1 MMSISTFKKS
11 VIFSL
16 LFSFVFSLSA
26 QIPAGYYTAA
36 EGKVDAALK
45 TQLASI
51 ISAGAV
57 DKGYDGLYAIYQ
69 TSDNLPS
76 GKVWD
81 MYSIKADGT
90 ANYYFTH
97 NTDKCGSYSA
107 EGNCYNREHTFCDSW
122 LGAASPQRSDAHH
135 ILPTDGYVNNR
146 RSSYP
151 HGKVGTASWTSSNG
165 SKLGNADASTGYSGI
180 VFEPIDEFKGDFA
193 RMYFY
198 VATRY
203 ESKIAG
209 WVGNGSAGEILAGN
223 TYPAFKLW
231 FYTMMV
237 QWADQDPVS
246 QKEINRNNAIYAVQ
260 KNRNPYIDH
269 PELVDYIWGAKKG
282 QAWSA
287 TGGTYPTL
295 STPSAGS
302 TIDFGKIAY
311 QQTASSSL
319 LISASNLTG
328 SLTFALTGTNAAN
341 FSLSATT
348 ITKAQAE
355 AGYNLTV
362 NYAANTVGS
371 QTAAITITGGGITS
385 TTVNLKAVSSD
396 EFLAMPATNISS
408 TGFNANWT
416 SSVAATG
423 YSLNVFTMQ
432 SSGNTTTTTLIEDE
446 FTSLSAWTAA
456 GYTTL
461 TDPTG
466 FVRLGS
472 GSTFGSVTSGTL
484 NMSSPTTL
492 VIRAKQYNS
501 DASSRLTVKVNGD
514 SITSFLLTTS
524 ATDNLTVN
532 IPAKTST
539 STLVLSAL
547 GGSGKRACVDYVKLT
562 TQGST
567 QTPVSVS
574 GYPASTGNVLT
585 SSVSSLTPNT
595 NYYYTVTPQGNAA
608 AVSNQIQVTTLLN
621 DALTSVNSLN
631 MNWAVFNDGI
641 MLRNYPANCTLT
653 LLNVVGKKLQMVK
666 LTDAETKLKLDTRG
680 IYLLQIQQGNKFST
694 YKLMY

>member
-1 MMSISTFKKS
+1 MKKNLILLS
-11 VIFSL
+11 FLYFLSFSL
-16 LFSFVFSLSA
+16 FA

-45 TQLASI
+45 TQLAAI

-57 DKGYDGLYAIYQ
+57 DKGYDGLYTIYQ

-90 ANYYFTH
+90 ASYYFTH
-97 NTDKCGSYSA
+97 NTDKCGSYSS

-146 RSSYP
+146 RSSFP
-151 HGKVGTASWTSSNG
+151 HGKVGTATWTSSNG
-165 SKLGNADASTGYSGI
+165 SKLGTADPSTGYSGT

-223 TYPAFKLW
+223 TYPAYKTW

-246 QKEINRNNAIYAVQ
+246 QKEITRNNAIYAAQ

-295 STPSAGS
+295 STPTANS
-302 TIDFGKIAY
+302 TVDFGKIAY
-311 QQTASSSL
+311 QQTAGTSL
-319 LISASNLTG
+319 MITASNLTG
-328 SLTFALTGTNAAN
+328 DLSFALSGTNAAN
-341 FSLSATT
+341 FSIATTT

-355 AGYNLTV
+355 AGYNLTI
-362 NYAANTVGS
+362 NFNAQTVGAQS
-371 QTAAITITGGGITS
+371 ATITITGGGITA
-385 TTVNLKAVSSD
+385 TNVTLKATSSD
-396 EFLAMPATNISS
+396 EFIAMPATNIST

-416 SSVAATG
+416 ISAAAAG

-432 SSGNTTTTTLIEDE
+432 SSGGTVSQTLLEDD

-456 GYTTL
+456 GYTTATEL
-461 TDPTG
+461 ASY
-466 FVRLGS
+466 VRLGS
-472 GSTFGSVTSGTL
+472 SSNVGTITSGAI

-492 VIRAKQYNS
+492 LVRAKQYVN
-501 DASSRLTVKVNGD
+501 DASAKLTVKINND
-514 SITSFLLTTS
+514 SITSFLTT
-524 ATDNLTVN
+524 ATNADYTVD

-539 STLVLSAL
+539 STLTLSAA
-547 GGSGKRACVDYVKLT
+547 GGSGKRVYVDYVKLS
-562 TQGST
+562 TQGSV
-567 QTPVSVS
+567 QTPVAVS
-574 GYPASTGNVLT
+574 GYPASVGNVLT
-585 SSVSSLTPNT
+585 SQVTSLTPNT
-595 NYYYTVTPQGNAA
+595 TYYYTVTPQGNSA
-608 AVSNQIQVTTLLN
+608 AVSNQIQVTTNLTDVN
-621 DALTSVNSLN
+621 DALKPVENITLAWIVLSDGIVVRNLPVNSHITL
-631 MNWAVFNDGI
+631 MNVMGKRIQTFNVNASEI
-641 MLRNYPANCTLT
+641 
-653 LLNVVGKKLQMVK
+653 KLMP
-666 LTDAETKLKLDTRG
+666 ESRG
-680 IYLLQIQQGNKFST
+680 IYILQVQKNQEIKT
-694 YKLMY
+694 CKILY

>member
-1 MMSISTFKKS
+1 MMTINRFKKS
-11 VIFSL
+11 ILLFL
-16 LFSFVFSLSA
+16 LFSYIFSLSA

-36 EGKVDAALK
+36 EGKTDAALK

-57 DKGYDGLYAIYQ
+57 DKGYDGLYAIYL
-69 TSDNLPS
+69 TSDNLPN

-97 NTDKCGSYSA
+97 NTDKCGSYST

-151 HGKVGTASWTSSNG
+151 HGKVGTATWTSSNG
-165 SKLGNADASTGYSGI
+165 SKLGTADASTGYSGI

-209 WVGNGSAGEILAGN
+209 WVSNGSAGEILSGN
-223 TYPAFKLW
+223 TYPAYKTW

-237 QWADQDPVS
+237 QWADNDPVS
-246 QKEINRNNAIYAVQ
+246 QKEITRNNAIYAIQ

-302 TIDFGKIAY
+302 TVDFGKIAY
-311 QQTASSSL
+311 QQAASSVIS
-319 LISASNLTG
+319 ISASHLTG
-328 SLTFALTGTNAAN
+328 DLSFALSGTNVTN
-341 FSLSATT
+341 FSISTNT

-362 NYAANTVGS
+362 NFSAATVGV
-371 QTAAITITGGGITS
+371 QTAVLTISGGGITS
-385 TTVNLKAVSSD
+385 TTVNLKATSSD
-396 EFLAMPATNISS
+396 EFLASAATNISS

-416 SSVAATG
+416 SSAAATG
-423 YSLNVFTMQ
+423 YSLNVFSMQ
-432 SSGNTTTTTLIEDE
+432 STGGTTSQTLLEDE
-446 FTSLSAWTAA
+446 FTSLSAWTSS
-456 GYTTL
+456 GYASL
-461 TDPTG
+461 TDLSG
-466 FVRLGS
+466 NVRIASSSS
-472 GSTFGSVTSGTL
+472 GSNGAITSSAL
-484 NMSSPTTL
+484 NMSTATTL
-492 VIRAKQYNS
+492 LVRAKQFNN
-501 DASSRLTVKVNGD
+501 DAGAKLTVKVNSD
-514 SITSFLLTTS
+514 SITSFVTTT
-524 ATDNLTVN
+524 ANKDFTVD

-539 STLVLSAL
+539 STITLSAV
-547 GGSGKRACVDYVKLT
+547 KAARVYVDYVKLS
-562 TQGST
+562 TQGAT
-567 QTPVSVS
+567 QTPVAVG
-574 GYPASTGNVLT
+574 GYPALVGNVLT
-585 SSVSSLTPNT
+585 SEVTSLTPNT
-595 NYYYTVTPQGNAA
+595 TYYYTVTPQGNSAT
-608 AVSNQIQVTTLLN
+608 VSNQISVTTLLN
-621 DALTSVNSLN
+621 DAVQYVKDANLNWVILPNGILLRNIPANSHVSVLNVLGSRVMSFNATTSEARIQLDKHGIYVLQVQIDQKVNSCKVL
-631 MNWAVFNDGI
+631 
-641 MLRNYPANCTLT
+641 Y
-653 LLNVVGKKLQMVK
+653 
-666 LTDAETKLKLDTRG
+666 
-680 IYLLQIQQGNKFST
+680 
-694 YKLMY
+694 

>member
-1 MMSISTFKKS
+1 MKKNLILS
-11 VIFSL
+11 LFLYFLSFSL
-16 LFSFVFSLSA
+16 FA
-26 QIPAGYYTAA
+26 QIPAGYYTTA

-45 TQLASI
+45 TQLATI

-57 DKGYDGLYAIYQ
+57 DKGYDGLYTIYQ

-97 NTDKCGSYSA
+97 NTDKCGSYSS

-151 HGKVGTASWTSSNG
+151 HGKVGTATWTSSNG
-165 SKLGNADASTGYSGI
+165 SKLGNADPSTGYSGT

-223 TYPAFKLW
+223 TYPAYKTW

-246 QKEINRNNAIYAVQ
+246 QKEITRNNAIYAAQ

-295 STPSAGS
+295 STPTANS
-302 TIDFGKIAY
+302 TVDFGKIAY
-311 QQTASSSL
+311 QQTAGTSL
-319 LISASNLTG
+319 MITASNLTG
-328 SLTFALTGTNAAN
+328 DLSFALSGINAAN
-341 FSLSATT
+341 FSISTTT

-355 AGYNLTV
+355 EGYNLTI
-362 NYAANTVGS
+362 NFNAQTVGAQS
-371 QTAAITITGGGITS
+371 ATISITGGGITA
-385 TTVNLKAVSSD
+385 TNVMLKATSSD
-396 EFLAMPATNISS
+396 EFLAMPATNIST

-416 SSVAATG
+416 ISAAATG

-432 SSGNTTTTTLIEDE
+432 SSGGTVSQTLLEDD

-456 GYTTL
+456 GYTTATEL
-461 TDPTG
+461 ASY
-466 FVRLGS
+466 VRLGS
-472 GSTFGSVTSGTL
+472 SSNVGTITSGAI
-484 NMSSPTTL
+484 NMLSPTTL
-492 VIRAKQYNS
+492 LVRAKQYVN
-501 DASSRLTVKVNGD
+501 DASAKLAVKINND
-514 SITSFLLTTS
+514 SITSFLTT
-524 ATDNLTVN
+524 ATNADYTVE

-539 STLVLSAL
+539 STLTLSAA
-547 GGSGKRACVDYVKLT
+547 GGSGKRVYVDYVKLS
-562 TQGST
+562 TQGSV
-567 QTPVSVS
+567 QTPVAVS
-574 GYPASTGNVLT
+574 GYPASVGNVLT
-585 SSVSSLTPNT
+585 SQVTSLTPNT
-595 NYYYTVTPQGNAA
+595 TYYYTVTPQGNSA
-608 AVSNQIQVTTLLN
+608 AVSNQIQVTTNLTDVS
-621 DALTSVNSLN
+621 DALKPVENITLAWIVVSDGIVVRNLPVNSHITL
-631 MNWAVFNDGI
+631 MNVMGKRIQTFNVNASEI
-641 MLRNYPANCTLT
+641 
-653 LLNVVGKKLQMVK
+653 KLVPESK
-666 LTDAETKLKLDTRG
+666 G
-680 IYLLQIQQGNKFST
+680 IYILQVQKNQEIKT
-694 YKLMY
+694 CKILY

>member
-1 MMSISTFKKS
+1 MKKNLILS
-11 VIFSL
+11 LFLYFLSFSL
-16 LFSFVFSLSA
+16 FA
-26 QIPAGYYTAA
+26 QIPAGYYTTA

-45 TQLASI
+45 TQLATI

-57 DKGYDGLYAIYQ
+57 DKGYDGLYTIYQ

-97 NTDKCGSYSA
+97 NTDKCGSYSS

-151 HGKVGTASWTSSNG
+151 HGKVGTATWTSSNG
-165 SKLGNADASTGYSGI
+165 SKLGNADPSTGYSGT

-223 TYPAFKLW
+223 TYPAYKTW

-246 QKEINRNNAIYAVQ
+246 QKEITRNNAIYAAQ

-295 STPSAGS
+295 STPTANS
-302 TIDFGKIAY
+302 TVDFGKIAY
-311 QQTASSSL
+311 QQTAGTSL
-319 LISASNLTG
+319 MITASNLTG
-328 SLTFALTGTNAAN
+328 DLSFALSGINAAN
-341 FSLSATT
+341 FSISTTT

-355 AGYNLTV
+355 EGYNLTI
-362 NYAANTVGS
+362 NFNAQTVGAQS
-371 QTAAITITGGGITS
+371 ATISITGGGITA
-385 TTVNLKAVSSD
+385 TNVMLKATSSD
-396 EFLAMPATNISS
+396 EFLAMPATNIST

-416 SSVAATG
+416 ISAAATG

-432 SSGNTTTTTLIEDE
+432 SSGGTVSQTLLEDD

-456 GYTTL
+456 GYTTATEL
-461 TDPTG
+461 ASY
-466 FVRLGS
+466 VRLGS
-472 GSTFGSVTSGTL
+472 SSNVGTITSGAI
-484 NMSSPTTL
+484 NMLSPTTL
-492 VIRAKQYNS
+492 LVRAKQYVN
-501 DASSRLTVKVNGD
+501 DASAKLAVKINND
-514 SITSFLLTTS
+514 SITSFLTT
-524 ATDNLTVN
+524 ATNADYTVE

-539 STLVLSAL
+539 STLTLSAA
-547 GGSGKRACVDYVKLT
+547 GGSGKRVYVDYVKLS
-562 TQGST
+562 TQGSV
-567 QTPVSVS
+567 QTPVEVS
-574 GYPASTGNVLT
+574 GYPASVGNVLT
-585 SSVSSLTPNT
+585 SQVTSLTPNT
-595 NYYYTVTPQGNAA
+595 TYYYTVTPQGNSA
-608 AVSNQIQVTTLLN
+608 AVSNQIQVTTNLTDVS
-621 DALTSVNSLN
+621 DALKPVENITLAWIVVSDGIVVRNLPVNSHITL
-631 MNWAVFNDGI
+631 MNVMGKRIQTFNVNASEI
-641 MLRNYPANCTLT
+641 
-653 LLNVVGKKLQMVK
+653 KLVPESK
-666 LTDAETKLKLDTRG
+666 G
-680 IYLLQIQQGNKFST
+680 IYILQVQKNQEIKT
-694 YKLMY
+694 CKILY

>member
-1 MMSISTFKKS
+1 MKKNSILLSFLYFLS
-11 VIFSL
+11 FSL
-16 LFSFVFSLSA
+16 FA

-45 TQLASI
+45 TQLAAI

-57 DKGYDGLYAIYQ
+57 DKGYDGLYTIYQ

-97 NTDKCGSYSA
+97 NTDKCGSYSS

-151 HGKVGTASWTSSNG
+151 HGKVGTATWTSSNG
-165 SKLGNADASTGYSGI
+165 SKLGNADPSTGYSGI

-223 TYPAFKLW
+223 TYPAYKTW

-246 QKEINRNNAIYAVQ
+246 QKEITRNNAIYASQ

-287 TGGTYPTL
+287 IGGTYPTL
-295 STPSAGS
+295 STPTANS
-302 TIDFGKIAY
+302 TVDFGKIAY
-311 QQTASSSL
+311 QQTAGTSL
-319 LISASNLTG
+319 MITASNLTG
-328 SLTFALTGTNAAN
+328 DLSFALSGTNADN
-341 FSLSATT
+341 FSIATTT

-355 AGYNLTV
+355 AGYNMTI
-362 NYAANTVGS
+362 NFNAQTVGAQS
-371 QTAAITITGGGITS
+371 ATITITGGGITA
-385 TTVNLKAVSSD
+385 TTITLKASSSD
-396 EFLAMPATNISS
+396 EFLAMPATNIST

-416 SSVAATG
+416 ISAAATG

-432 SSGNTTTTTLIEDE
+432 SSGGTVSQTLLEDD
-446 FTSLSAWTAA
+446 FTSLSAWTTA
-456 GYTTL
+456 GYTTATEL
-461 TDPTG
+461 ASN
-466 FVRLGS
+466 VRLGS
-472 GSTFGSVTSGTL
+472 SSNVGTITSGAI

-492 VIRAKQYNS
+492 LVRAKQYVN
-501 DASSRLTVKVNGD
+501 DASAKLTVRINND
-514 SITSFLLTTS
+514 SITSFLTT
-524 ATDNLTVN
+524 ATNADYTVD

-539 STLVLSAL
+539 STLTLSAA
-547 GGSGKRACVDYVKLT
+547 GGSGKRVYADYVKLS
-562 TQGST
+562 TQGSV
-567 QTPVSVS
+567 QTPVTVS
-574 GYPASTGNVLT
+574 GYPASVGNVLT
-585 SSVSSLTPNT
+585 TQVISLTPNT
-595 NYYYTVTPQGNAA
+595 TYYYTVTPQGNSA
-608 AVSNQIQVTTLLN
+608 AVSNQIQVTTNLTDVS
-621 DALTSVNSLN
+621 DALKPVENITLAWTVV
-631 MNWAVFNDGI
+631 ADGI
-641 MLRNYPANCTLT
+641 LVRNLPLNSHITLMNVMGKRIQTFNANASEI
-653 LLNVVGKKLQMVK
+653 KLMP
-666 LTDAETKLKLDTRG
+666 ESRG
-680 IYLLQIQQGNKFST
+680 IYILQVQKNQEIKT
-694 YKLMY
+694 CKILY